1 MNNKDTEYLVR
12 SIRTKYTERSHT
24 ELDELIALDKK
35 AKRPADIFAYVFGSV
50 SALIM
55 GAGMS
60 LVMTDIGTTLGI
72 ASPLVPGIVIGILG
86 MAAAIVNYPIYR
98 TILASRRK
106 KFAGRVNELSDKL
119 LNDKK

>member
-60 LVMTDIGTTLGI
+60 LVMTDIGTALGI

>member
-35 AKRPADIFAYVFGSV
+35 AKRPADIFAYILGSV
-50 SALIM
+50 GALVM

-60 LVMTDIGTTLGI
+60 LVMTDIGATLGI
-72 ASPLVPGIVIGILG
+72 ASPFAPGIVIGILG
-86 MAAAIVNYPIYR
+86 MALAIINYPIYR
-98 TILASRRK
+98 TILTSRRK

>member
-35 AKRPADIFAYVFGSV
+35 AKRPADIFAYILGSV
-50 SALIM
+50 GALVM

-60 LVMTDIGTTLGI
+60 LVMTDIGATLGI
-72 ASPLVPGIVIGILG
+72 ASPLTPGIVIGILG
-86 MAAAIVNYPIYR
+86 MALAIINYPIYR
-98 TILASRRK
+98 TILTSRRK